1 MNYADRPTTLHDAR
15 VPIQVGAR
23 ILKTNIDE
31 QLTPDILENI
41 DASSELVCA
50 LVGEISAR
58 LLSVLKAKDIPLN
71 RQEESTSRHKIE
83 QYLLLSVFIS
93 SVIKSV
99 MGEVGKAKLINESTN
114 FSQLIGETIRE
125 ATKLLQ
131 AKYHELQEPQTIEE
145 MRLKVV
151 MRVLYLFYFGTNPT
165 SYQRMVQGLS
175 SGINITMRL
184 GSALPALAKRD
195 IPDVELTEELLMELY
210 EDLFPIVMKVVFFSI
225 PQLVEAEN
233 KISMPDEVMGLLKIE
248 SSNGARQRVVHQY
261 QDFKRV
267 PPENLIK
274 GPPIGCPAHAAG
286 VQNPED
292 DSAVR
297 TVFDACGT
305 IVKKAYARGIRK

>member
-23 ILKTNIDE
+23 ILKTRIDE

-41 DASSELVCA
+41 DAASELVCA
-50 LVGEISAR
+50 LVGEISTR

-71 RQEESTSRHKIE
+71 TQEEFASRHKIE

-99 MGEVGKAKLINESTN
+99 MGELANATRINAATN
-114 FSQLIGETIRE
+114 FAQLREATIRE
-125 ATKLLQ
+125 ATTVLQ
-131 AKYHELQEPQTIEE
+131 ANYHKLQEPQTIEE

-151 MRVLYLFYFGTNPT
+151 MRVLYMFYFGTNPT

-195 IPDVELTEELLMELY
+195 IPDVELTEELLMDLY

-233 KISMPDEVMGLLKIE
+233 KISIPDEVMGLLKIE
-248 SSNGARQRVVHQY
+248 SSNGARPRVAHQY
-261 QDFKRV
+261 QDFKRI
-267 PPENLIK
+267 PPKTLMN

-297 TVFDACGT
+297 TVFDACGA
-305 IVKKAYARGIRK
+305 IVKNAYARGLRK